1 MALSDTRH
9 RVHYLFVAVMVGHV
23 LLIST
28 QVSSRSGV
36 SLLQAAMVDGLAE
49 TQRAVWAVVGGGQ
62 AVWHSYV
69 ALRGVGA
76 DNQRLSQEV
85 ADLRVQLQQERAAS
99 QSVERLRALLDMR
112 ARVTWK
118 TTGADVI
125 GGSVSPEFKSIVI
138 DRGSD
143 AGIRRDMPVITPAGL
158 VGRVVWSSAHA
169 ATVQLIV
176 DKSAAAAVIVEPSRA
191 QGVVLGNGDGML
203 RLGNGDG
210 TLRLDYLA
218 ASANVQPGNQV
229 VTAGVDGVYQ
239 KGIVVGYVERVGRT
253 VILRPAVDFTSLET
267 VLIVVDPVPQPAP
280 ARPPAG
286 AQARQ

>member
-1 MALSDTRH
+1 MALPDTRH
-9 RVHYLFVAVMVGHV
+9 RVRYLFVAVMVGHI

-36 SLLQAAMVDGLAE
+36 SVLQAALMDGHTE
-49 TQRAVWAVVGGGQ
+49 TQRAVWAVVGAGQ
-62 AVWHSYV
+62 AVWDGYV
-69 ALRGVGA
+69 ALRGA
-76 DNQRLSQEV
+76 REDNQRLSREA

-99 QSVERLRALLDMR
+99 QAVDRLRALLDMR
-112 ARVTWK
+112 ARVPWK

-125 GGSVSPEFKSIVI
+125 GGSVSPEFRSIVI

-143 AGIRRDMPVITPAGL
+143 AGLHQNMSVITPAGL
-158 VGRVVWSSAHA
+158 VGRVVWPSAHA

-191 QGVVLGNGDGML
+191 QGIVFGN
-203 RLGNGDG
+203 RDG

-218 ASANVQPGNQV
+218 PSAVVQPGNQV
-229 VTAGVDGVYQ
+229 VTAGVDGIYQ

-253 VILRPAVDFTSLET
+253 VILRTAVDFTSLES
-267 VLIVVDPVPQPAP
+267 VLIVVAPAPQPTP
-280 ARPPAG
+280 ARPPAD
-286 AQARQ
+286 AQARH

>member
-1 MALSDTRH
+1 MALPDTRH
-9 RVHYLFVAVMVGHV
+9 RVRYLFVAVMVGHI

-36 SLLQAAMVDGLAE
+36 SLLQAALTSGITE
-49 TQRAVWAVVGGGQ
+49 TQRAVWAVVGAGH
-62 AVWHSYV
+62 AVWDSYA
-69 ALRGVGA
+69 ALRGVRA

-99 QSVERLRALLDMR
+99 QTLERLRALLDMST
-112 ARVTWK
+112 RVAWK

-125 GGSVSPEFKSIVI
+125 GGSVSPEFRSIVI
-138 DRGSD
+138 DRGRD
-143 AGIRRDMPVITPAGL
+143 TGIVHDMPVITPAGL
-158 VGRVVWSSAHA
+158 VGRVVWPSAHA

-191 QGVVLGNGDGML
+191 EGVV
-203 RLGNGDG
+203 LGNGDG

-218 ASANVQPGNQV
+218 ASAKVRQGDQV

-239 KGIVVGYVERVGRT
+239 KGIVVGYVERVGGT
-253 VILRPAVDFTSLET
+253 VIVRPAVDFASLEL
-267 VLIVVDPVPQPAP
+267 VLIVVAPAP
-280 ARPPAG
+280 RPAPPRPPAD
-286 AQARQ
+286 ARARQ

>member
-1 MALSDTRH
+1 MALPDTRH
-9 RVHYLFVAVMVGHV
+9 RVRYLFIAVMVGHI

-28 QVSSRSGV
+28 QVSTRSGV
-36 SLLQAAMVDGLAE
+36 SLLQAALASGLTE
-49 TQRAVWAVVGGGQ
+49 TQRGAWAVVGAGQ
-62 AVWHSYV
+62 AVWDGYV
-69 ALRGVGA
+69 ALWGVRA
-76 DNQRLSQEV
+76 DNQRLSQEL

-99 QSVERLRALLDMR
+99 QTVERLRALLDLR

-125 GGSVSPEFKSIVI
+125 GGSVSPEFRSIVI

-143 AGIRRDMPVITPAGL
+143 AGLRRDMPVITPAGL
-158 VGRVVWSSAHA
+158 VGRVVWPSAHA

-191 QGVVLGNGDGML
+191 QCVV
-203 RLGNGDG
+203 LGNGDG

-218 ASANVQPGNQV
+218 SSAVVQRGNQV

-239 KGIVVGYVERVGRT
+239 KGIVVGYVERVGRI
-253 VILRPAVDFTSLET
+253 VILRPAVDFTSLES
-267 VLIVVDPVPQPAP
+267 VLIVVEPAPQPAP
-280 ARPPAG
+280 VRPPAD
-286 AQARQ
+286 AQVRQ